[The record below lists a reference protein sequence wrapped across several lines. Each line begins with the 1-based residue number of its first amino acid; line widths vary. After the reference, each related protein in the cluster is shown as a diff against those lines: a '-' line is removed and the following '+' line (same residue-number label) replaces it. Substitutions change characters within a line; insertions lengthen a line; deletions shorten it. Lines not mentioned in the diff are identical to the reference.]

1 MLVVGAAAA
10 LAIGRVPHVP
20 NHQLHKLHLAKP
32 ELVADRGRDEG
43 VADGA
48 ELGVGPGPGEV
59 WGFGFWCGRRTDLAG
74 RRIIVFLAILSGA
87 SSRLALPTW
96 RRPTTACA
104 GRRSIRRSMA
114 GGRVGTGPGV
124 GGAGQGPGG
133 WAVDGR
139 RAGPSSLLWWRP
151 GLFWPRRAGWVDC
164 GGVSCEKVLERTGGV
179 GLGMPDGPRKVERN
193 VFDFEG
199 SANQS

>member
-1 MLVVGAAAA
+1 MSQRTSVAVHVDELEQLDELGHDDQLGLVRGPAGGGVGAAAA

-48 ELGVGPGPGEV
+48 ELGVGPGEV

-151 GLFWPRRAGWVDC
+151 GLVLATAGWV
-164 GGVSCEKVLERTGGV
+164 GGLWGRFV
-179 GLGMPDGPRKVERN
+179 
-193 VFDFEG
+193 
-199 SANQS
+199 